1 MLNLIIKS
9 ALLFSVLCSVEGRR
23 RGRGPRRWME
33 EPNNQTVPTDPP
45 FPAGVSVNDI
55 VYLNF
60 VTKPKVHR
68 AGRTVVMRTKF
79 RFESWPEGATSMY
92 CAMRN
97 YNTTS
102 DLTTFAVI
110 NQDISHETSGPL
122 FPPSSFGI
130 EQSVQSDRVEWVFDQ
145 SGKDLVVGRTWNLL
159 GRLRLNRH
167 ATANQY
173 VWRAYCETKQPPGRN
188 SWYYFKS
195 WMEVTMRPARGK

>member
-1 MLNLIIKS
+1 
-9 ALLFSVLCSVEGRR
+9 
-23 RGRGPRRWME
+23 
-33 EPNNQTVPTDPP
+33 
-45 FPAGVSVNDI
+45 
-55 VYLNF
+55 
-60 VTKPKVHR
+60 
-68 AGRTVVMRTKF
+68 
-79 RFESWPEGATSMY
+79 
-92 CAMRN
+92 MRN

-195 WMEVTMRPARGK
+195 WMEVRF

>member
-1 MLNLIIKS
+1 MMLSK
-9 ALLFSVLCSVEGRR
+9 VEGRR

-92 CAMRN
+92 CA
-97 YNTTS
+97 
-102 DLTTFAVI
+102 V
-110 NQDISHETSGPL
+110 
-122 FPPSSFGI
+122 
-130 EQSVQSDRVEWVFDQ
+130 
-145 SGKDLVVGRTWNLL
+145 RTL
-159 GRLRLNRH
+159 
-167 ATANQY
+167 Y
-173 VWRAYCETKQPPGRN
+173 
-188 SWYYFKS
+188 
-195 WMEVTMRPARGK
+195 